1 MNPYLI
7 IILLIVVLVATLTF
21 MVYRLKSDSVRYGK
35 LLNQLGKL
43 GATISPVEHSNT
55 KSVIRVKWQPANRPF
70 PLRIIFE
77 ISPAGT
83 LMDCKVTCVK
93 TGLRLVSVDELEE
106 LIRTNN
112 VSG

>member
-7 IILLIVVLVATLTF
+7 IILLIVVFVAVIGF
-21 MVYRLKSDSVRYGK
+21 MTYRLQSDSDRYVK

-43 GATISPVEHSNT
+43 GATIEPPEHANT
-55 KSVIRVKWQPANRPF
+55 KSVIRVKWQPEKRPF
-70 PLRIIFE
+70 PLRILFE

-93 TGLRLVSVDELEE
+93 TGLRVSIDELEE
-106 LIRTNN
+106 LIRTND
-112 VSG
+112 VGG